1 MIDTTSFTSQILY
14 LCDVSKEKEN
24 QDWLHFLKTHKPEH
38 SGSFQ
43 LRQVLYQ
50 TTLKPEKASS
60 NQLSSSGWHSSMCS
74 HIELR
79 SPQSRPSS
87 ALAFQILKS
96 HRQHWSFLLIILW
109 YLTTSSS
116 VGGHPPDGDVEGE
129 QGGGGGG
136 GGTPSKLVK
145 VSTCCSLPLLIWK
158 ISSSDQDR
166 STHSLTFLKYS
177 GWFSLKS
184 RAANLLAASS
194 GLGSLNR
201 HWMLNKM
208 EETLETGNH
217 LVPRMSIHPSSSKM
231 FGWNIFETNL
241 TSGGLKGYSSLNS
254 MVSLNVPSS
263 KGVSFGPQMTA
274 FQSMMLFPLG
284 AAEIPN
290 GGSLSSPFKSRNSRR
305 VIAVASILPGGLLSE
320 YLNSS
325 CHCPYQ
331 LAISRICLSVS
342 TAVGYSDAQDKWII
356 PKVRVGE

>member
-60 NQLSSSGWHSSMCS
+60 NQLSSSGWHSSRCS

-87 ALAFQILKS
+87 ALGFQILKS

-116 VGGHPPDGDVEGE
+116 VGGHPPDGDGEGE
-129 QGGGGGG
+129 QGGEGGGA
-136 GGTPSKLVK
+136 PSNLVK
-145 VSTCCSLPLLIWK
+145 VGASGLPLFIWK
-158 ISSSDQDR
+158 ISPSDQDC

-177 GWFSLKS
+177 GRFSRKS
-184 RAANLLAASS
+184 RPAKLLATRS

-201 HWMLNKM
+201 DWMLNKM
-208 EETLETGNH
+208 EETLKAGA
-217 LVPRMSIHPSSSKM
+217 
-231 FGWNIFETNL
+231 
-241 TSGGLKGYSSLNS
+241 
-254 MVSLNVPSS
+254 
-263 KGVSFGPQMTA
+263 GVSINSKNRVF
-274 FQSMMLFPLG
+274 FYKSWCLRLEFFISMPTVVFYK
-284 AAEIPN
+284 A
-290 GGSLSSPFKSRNSRR
+290 R
-305 VIAVASILPGGLLSE
+305 
-320 YLNSS
+320 
-325 CHCPYQ
+325 
-331 LAISRICLSVS
+331 
-342 TAVGYSDAQDKWII
+342 
-356 PKVRVGE
+356 